1 MEAINPAMRARGAIP
16 PMRPPP
22 GLGAGAGAVGTATGA
37 GAGVDMLWLFAVGGA
52 ETSSSWD
59 FCRGS
64 LEFCD
69 LS

>member
-1 MEAINPAMRARGAIP
+1 
-16 PMRPPP
+16 MRPPP
-22 GLGAGAGAVGTATGA
+22 GLGAGAVGTATGA

-52 ETSSSWD
+52 EKSSSWD